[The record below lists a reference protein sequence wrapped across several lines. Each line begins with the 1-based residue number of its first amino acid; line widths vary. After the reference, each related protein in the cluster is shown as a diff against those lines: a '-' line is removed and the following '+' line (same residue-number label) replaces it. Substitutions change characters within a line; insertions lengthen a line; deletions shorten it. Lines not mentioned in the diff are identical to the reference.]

1 MKISLLFSVAAAVV
15 AAVVV
20 VDKRNSTLL
29 SNVAGSQ
36 VDFVESNFHLQMQDL
51 GNQTYEFA

>member
-15 AAVVV
+15 AVVVV